1 LSGKYVDIISKHQN
15 NANHPGLS
23 FCEVNVFGHNSVA
36 GYVKISTENS
46 NGIVVADAI
55 KYEPMASSM
64 RSTCGDDSLASLTF
78 LNLPASGVVTGSI
91 GDEITINVEARDSN
105 PLQM

>member
-1 LSGKYVDIISKHQN
+1 
-15 NANHPGLS
+15 
-23 FCEVNVFGHNSVA
+23 
-36 GYVKISTENS
+36 
-46 NGIVVADAI
+46 
-55 KYEPMASSM
+55 M